1 MIKDK
6 KNVCILKENFFLLI
20 VIILFIVLC
29 VSYILIIPVFEA
41 PDENWHFSYAFYLS
55 KHNQLP
61 PPYNEPVSIEQYIKE
76 NMGENSLNVFYMDD
90 KYMIYSHREG
100 ELIIYLSS
108 I

>member
-6 KNVCILKENFFLLI
+6 KSVSILKGNLYLFI

-41 PDENWHFSYAFYLS
+41 PDEPWHFSYAFYLS
-55 KHNQLP
+55 KHNNLP
-61 PPYNEPVSIEQYIKE
+61 SQYNEKVPIEQYIKE

-90 KYMIYSHREG
+90 KYMINSPSLCE
-100 ELIIYLSS
+100 
-108 I
+108 